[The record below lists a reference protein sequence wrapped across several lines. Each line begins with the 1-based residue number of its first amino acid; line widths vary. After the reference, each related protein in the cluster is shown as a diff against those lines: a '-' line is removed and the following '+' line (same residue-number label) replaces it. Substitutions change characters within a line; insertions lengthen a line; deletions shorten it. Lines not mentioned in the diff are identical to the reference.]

1 MRSLANA
8 RIADLHPLSELPHPL
23 VQKAAEAL
31 PHGSDITNVEGPISG
46 CTNLQLLEIKTGQWR
61 GGVWLDPDSGV
72 HWLVVAGLA
81 KGGHLDWD
89 DFYERVRRQD
99 SAGLAASWLPQ
110 AEDVLLLKQET
121 AARILTGWELA
132 IQDQVRAALSTVGG
146 GGTTH
151 VTVRHPVREETFA
164 EITICLT
171 QVREADYEA
180 DEVDVDI
187 ATCRSYE
194 GSNLSWQL
202 ALRVLISISP
212 PEQGWDRFRNT
223 FSTIVEPGHIPER
236 TSLLSTLAEEGILV
250 QSEPGRHSH
259 YTHRKHLAGRTIE
272 GRAVRGLC
280 GAYFVP
286 HQDHLALPACPH
298 CDEAWAKLPQ

>member
-146 GGTTH
+146 GGQPT
-151 VTVRHPVREETFA
+151 
-164 EITICLT
+164 
-171 QVREADYEA
+171 
-180 DEVDVDI
+180 
-187 ATCRSYE
+187 
-194 GSNLSWQL
+194 
-202 ALRVLISISP
+202 SP
-212 PEQGWDRFRNT
+212 
-223 FSTIVEPGHIPER
+223 S
-236 TSLLSTLAEEGILV
+236 GI
-250 QSEPGRHSH
+250 QSARRHSP
-259 YTHRKHLAGRTIE
+259 RSPS
-272 GRAVRGLC
+272 V
-280 GAYFVP
+280 
-286 HQDHLALPACPH
+286 
-298 CDEAWAKLPQ
+298 